1 MDPFFRPRKL
11 VEFKTDHPTM
21 GYKNPGHLLNP
32 GREEFVERQ
41 KNRVYSAW
49 EPPRGG
55 EARQGKKILG
65 ERPVND
71 GRAFQEQE

>member
-1 MDPFFRPRKL
+1 
-11 VEFKTDHPTM
+11 M
-21 GYKNPGHLLNP
+21 GYKNPGHLLNA
-32 GREEFVERQ
+32 GREEFVDRQ
-41 KNRVYSAW
+41 RARVYSGW

-71 GRAFQEQE
+71 GVVH